1 LQTRVPNIHTLI
13 MSTLQ
18 LIWGTNIFRNSQI
31 KITGNEKIELQVKLC
46 RNNNE
51 IEKHRLL
58 RSKLLKREII
68 KVWLLQQFLQNII
81 ICMFWELTMMKRV
94 NRRLKVTFN
103 LYLKI
108 RISGL
113 ENMIQK
119 YQTQKFNTRLQEQR
133 ENLKLMRIWSKQ
145 QIM

>member
-1 LQTRVPNIHTLI
+1 
-13 MSTLQ
+13 
-18 LIWGTNIFRNSQI
+18 
-31 KITGNEKIELQVKLC
+31 
-46 RNNNE
+46 
-51 IEKHRLL
+51 
-58 RSKLLKREII
+58 
-68 KVWLLQQFLQNII
+68 
-81 ICMFWELTMMKRV
+81 MFWELTMMKRV

-133 ENLKLMRIWSKQ
+133 ENLKLMRI
-145 QIM
+145 